1 MTDSWFRNMPPR
13 MAVSI
18 APVPQ
23 DRPPLWLPILA
34 LALGA
39 STLVGFVLWAWM

>member
-1 MTDSWFRNMPPR
+1 MTDWFAKVPQR

-34 LALGA
+34 LVVAVSPLA
-39 STLVGFVLWAWM
+39 GFVLWAWM

>member
-1 MTDSWFRNMPPR
+1 MTDWFAKVPQR

-23 DRPPLWLPILA
+23 DRPPFWLVLIAFGVAVAPVA
-34 LALGA
+34 
-39 STLVGFVLWAWM
+39 GFVLWAWA

>member
-23 DRPPLWLPILA
+23 DRPLFWLA
-34 LALGA
+34 LIALA
-39 STLVGFVLWAWM
+39 VAVAPVVGFVLWAWA